1 VFKPIVITD
10 EDNNNSIKLVRLFVE
25 KISMIRSDTFSVH
38 VKLDEG
44 EKPDDDVSSYN
55 RYGNSRDKDDNEVMF
70 STKEMTTSMFLMQF
84 PDEVKKALDDITKT
98 TSADE
103 ARVNVLTE
111 EVNSKLA
118 EYAVLASLKE
128 K

>member
-1 VFKPIVITD
+1 
-10 EDNNNSIKLVRLFVE
+10 
-25 KISMIRSDTFSVH
+25 
-38 VKLDEG
+38 
-44 EKPDDDVSSYN
+44 
-55 RYGNSRDKDDNEVMF
+55 MF
-70 STKEMTTSMFLMQF
+70 STREMTTSMFLMQF

-118 EYAVLASLKE
+118 EYAVLASLRE
-128 K
+128 